1 MLFFQSIFNYPRIDD
16 RSAGSSW
23 SLEDWLPVLTALLS
37 YSSLNTVGNSIQE
50 KWPDLKLI
58 KRKTLIYL
66 IPSRFFKHSIR
77 KHFHLKTPKRSEEQC
92 SQEALFPC
100 SFVCCREARRLST
113 GSNWRNCCLLH
124 LPHPGFKEHC
134 LSAVG
139 GPATDPFSSSTLSKG
154 RTRSPL
160 ITPHTYPIT
169 CLV

>member
-1 MLFFQSIFNYPRIDD
+1 M
-16 RSAGSSW
+16 
-23 SLEDWLPVLTALLS
+23 
-37 YSSLNTVGNSIQE
+37 
-50 KWPDLKLI
+50 KLI

-92 SQEALFPC
+92 SEEGLFPC
-100 SFVCCREARRLST
+100 SFVCWREARRLST
-113 GSNWRNCCLLH
+113 ASNWHNCCLLH

-160 ITPHTYPIT
+160 ITPHTYPSDAWSRFHTHPSCILGALLT
-169 CLV
+169 LAAPLPCLSPHPPLESQCT